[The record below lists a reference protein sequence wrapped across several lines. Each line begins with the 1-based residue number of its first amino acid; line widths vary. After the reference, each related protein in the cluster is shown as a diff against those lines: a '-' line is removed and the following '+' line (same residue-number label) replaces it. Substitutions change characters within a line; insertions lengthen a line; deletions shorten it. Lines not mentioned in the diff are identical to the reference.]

1 MLKNFFEIDYVM
13 YKQLSNIKKKISHAY
28 LFNLNDNIY

>member
-13 YKQLSNIKKKISHAY
+13 YKQLSNIKKKYHMHIF
-28 LFNLNDNIY
+28 LI

>member
-13 YKQLSNIKKKISHAY
+13 YKQLSNIKKKNITCIS
-28 LFNLNDNIY
+28 F